1 MEEELAERMITD
13 PVGTVE
19 MMLEIMVDGVKK
31 NIRNSKALFQIIA
44 KLNGATLE
52 VGQQIEEFYETLA
65 EEFQKR
71 YPDKQTGHEDYT
83 E

>member
-44 KLNGATLE
+44 MLNGATLE
-52 VGQQIEEFYETLA
+52 VGQQI
-65 EEFQKR
+65 
-71 YPDKQTGHEDYT
+71 
-83 E
+83 